1 MEKEVDLQELMS
13 IILRKWWL
21 VAVLAVVF
29 GTSLFLY
36 SRYIIPEQ
44 FTSYG
49 SLYVNNKA
57 QHVIASYTD
66 NNTANLYDMTTSEKL
81 VDTYKA
87 ILSSN
92 NFFSFLKEK
101 TGTKYDVSSLKKMVS
116 YSSGEEVAIID
127 VYVTAS
133 SPKEAQKLC
142 AAILENA
149 NYAIMDIVEVGSV
162 KTIDDATLPTIHSY
176 PNVKKNTLMGILI
189 GIIVSCCIIF
199 IMYYFNVKI
208 KTVEDIQTRFDLTVL
223 GTIPTIG
230 ETGNLN
236 NGGDLGDKIQKK

>member
-1 MEKEVDLQELMS
+1 MEKEVNIQELIS

-29 GTSLFLY
+29 GTSFFLY
-36 SRYIIPEQ
+36 SKYIIPEQ

-57 QHVIASYTD
+57 QQIIKSYTD
-66 NNTANLYDMTTSEKL
+66 NNTANLYDLTTSEKL

-92 NFFSFLKEK
+92 NFFSLLKEK
-101 TGTKYDVSSLKKMVS
+101 TGTEYDIASLKKMVS
-116 YSSGEEVAIID
+116 YSSGEEIAIID
-127 VYVTAS
+127 VYVTAL

-142 AAILENA
+142 AAVLENA

-162 KTIDDATLPTIHSY
+162 KTIDDATLPKSHSY
-176 PNVKKNTLMGILI
+176 PNVTKNTLMGILI
-189 GIIVSCCIIF
+189 GIIIACGIIF
-199 IMYYFNVKI
+199 MMYYFDVKI
-208 KTVEDIQTRFDLTVL
+208 KTVEDIESRFDLTVL
-223 GTIPTIG
+223 GTIPNMEEI
-230 ETGNLN
+230 ENLK
-236 NGGDLGDKIQKK
+236 NGGAYGD

>member
-1 MEKEVDLQELMS
+1 MEKEVNIQELIS

-29 GTSLFLY
+29 GTSFFLY
-36 SRYIIPEQ
+36 SKYIIPEQ

-57 QHVIASYTD
+57 QQIIESYTD
-66 NNTANLYDMTTSEKL
+66 NNTANLYDLTTSEKL

-92 NFFSFLKEK
+92 NFFSLLKEK
-101 TGTKYDVSSLKKMVS
+101 TGTEYDIASLKKMVS
-116 YSSGEEVAIID
+116 YSSGEEIAIID
-127 VYVTAS
+127 VYVTAL

-142 AAILENA
+142 AAVLENA

-162 KTIDDATLPTIHSY
+162 KTIDDATLPKNHSY
-176 PNVKKNTLMGILI
+176 PNVTKNTLMGILI
-189 GIIVSCCIIF
+189 GIIIACGIIF
-199 IMYYFNVKI
+199 MMYYFDVKI
-208 KTVEDIQTRFDLTVL
+208 KTVEDIESRFDLTVL
-223 GTIPTIG
+223 GTIPNMKEI
-230 ETGNLN
+230 ENLK
-236 NGGDLGDKIQKK
+236 NGGAYSD